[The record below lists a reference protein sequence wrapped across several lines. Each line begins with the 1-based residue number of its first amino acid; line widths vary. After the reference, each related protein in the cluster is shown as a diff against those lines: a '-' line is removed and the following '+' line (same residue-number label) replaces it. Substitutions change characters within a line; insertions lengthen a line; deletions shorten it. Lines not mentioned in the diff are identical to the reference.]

1 MWFASPAAG
10 LPSRAIMELPPCVET
25 SDVPSA
31 LLNRLSAQRNKLRRH
46 LHRTRDKAVIDKNR
60 GVAIPA
66 CRVVKPGYKS
76 PDSCDEYPFA
86 STVEGASN
94 STYDYSVELIPVKD
108 NCSSG
113 SRLGVWYQRHRIR
126 ERSPFWVDVIVKG
139 ATRPSSGLPG
149 IVVTN
154 PFPDEALDY
163 ATCTVDGI
171 GDNIPGPVVP

>member
-1 MWFASPAAG
+1 MWFVPPAAG
-10 LPSRAIMELPPCVET
+10 LPSKTIMELPPCVET
-25 SDVPSA
+25 GDVPSE
-31 LLNRLSAQRNKLRRH
+31 LLN
-46 LHRTRDKAVIDKNR
+46 
-60 GVAIPA
+60 
-66 CRVVKPGYKS
+66 
-76 PDSCDEYPFA
+76 
-86 STVEGASN
+86 
-94 STYDYSVELIPVKD
+94 
-108 NCSSG
+108 
-113 SRLGVWYQRHRIR
+113 RIR